1 MFAIAVGAIFIGANV
16 WGAQTTGAHSYNP
29 NENVKTAMKQMLL
42 SIQAADT
49 GNGNSRM
56 FDNDLNREQ
65 ARQVLE
71 GIQKIRAADGQKAF
85 INELKT
91 LETLTNKLIKALD
104 KGDTNATKYSK
115 DVFDACFSCHQT
127 HWESIKER
135 WGPQ

>member
-1 MFAIAVGAIFIGANV
+1 MLAITVGALCIGGNV
-16 WGAQTTGAHSYNP
+16 WGAQRTGVHSYNP
-29 NENVKTAMKQMLL
+29 NENLKTAMKQMLL
-42 SIQAADT
+42 SVQAADT

-65 ARQVLE
+65 AQQVLE

-85 INELKT
+85 NKELKT
-91 LETLTNKLIKALD
+91 LETLTHKLIKALD
-104 KGDTNATKYSK
+104 KGNTNATQYSK